1 MPHEPDSHANDAR
14 DYERWAGFAPDPPPE
29 KEYDHD
35 DDPDFGKRGEQVLN
49 VLRMSV
55 DIALQR
61 REERAE
67 LLDRLLTCVP
77 GPHSKGYKLAEIL
90 KIAEEWNQIR

>member
-1 MPHEPDSHANDAR
+1 MT
-14 DYERWAGFAPDPPPE
+14 
-29 KEYDHD
+29 K
-35 DDPDFGKRGEQVLN
+35 LN
-49 VLRMSV
+49 ALRMSV

-61 REERAE
+61 LAERAE

-77 GPHSKGYKLAEIL
+77 GPHSKGYNLAEIL